1 MGSVNTIAIR
11 LLSIGFLCVLAGGLG
26 AAPAWAQVEQKVA
39 DRFWEGTKLL
49 EEMAAA
55 ADGGIPQ
62 NLLENA
68 ECVGVV
74 PGVVRAAFIF
84 GGRYGRGFLICRTSQ
99 GEGPWGAPSMLS
111 LGGGS
116 FGLQIGGQ
124 STDVL
129 MLFMTFESVQE
140 LLDDELTLGAD
151 ASVAAGPIGR
161 GISAETSATFGAE
174 ILTYARS
181 KGVFAGLS
189 FEGGVLK
196 PDRDA
201 NQSLYGRPV
210 TARSILLD
218 QSQSIPEAA
227 QRFVDTLSSLSSR
240 GGGSGA
246 Q

>member
-1 MGSVNTIAIR
+1 MMKRTIETSLAI
-11 LLSIGFLCVLAGGLG
+11 LLFFVFIGPG
-26 AAPAWAQVEQKVA
+26 ALPSTAQVAEKVA
-39 DRFWEGTKLL
+39 DRFWEATKLL
-49 EEMAAA
+49 EEMTAA

-62 NLLENA
+62 NLVERA
-68 ECVGVV
+68 ECVGVI

-84 GGRYGRGFLICRTSQ
+84 GGRYGRGLLICRTNQ

-116 FGLQIGGQ
+116 FGFQIGGQ

-129 MLFMTFESVQE
+129 MLFMTFESVEE
-140 LLDDELTLGAD
+140 LLADELTLGAD
-151 ASVAAGPIGR
+151 ASVAAGPVGR

-189 FEGGVLK
+189 FEGGVLR
-196 PDRDA
+196 PDDEA
-201 NQSLYGRPV
+201 NLSLYGHRV

-218 QSQSIPEAA
+218 ESEGIPEVAG
-227 QRFVDTLSSLSSR
+227 RFVSTLSSLSSR
-240 GGGSGA
+240 GGA
-246 Q
+246 PRAVAP